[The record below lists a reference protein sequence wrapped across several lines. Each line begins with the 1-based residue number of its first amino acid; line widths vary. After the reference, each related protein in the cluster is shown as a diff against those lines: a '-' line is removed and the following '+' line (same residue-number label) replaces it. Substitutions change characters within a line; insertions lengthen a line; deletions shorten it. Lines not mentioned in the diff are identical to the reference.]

1 MTQRIILFR
10 GKRIDN
16 GEFAQGDLIHGV
28 KHKLGKFY
36 ILPDN
41 INQPG
46 CHHLDGF
53 EVDPA
58 TVGQFIG
65 LTGKNE
71 KQIFDGDVVKFIDA
85 NSKPIPF
92 SEFTTEI
99 VWWNEFSRF
108 TLRNTH
114 TVLSFLESVDMEVIG
129 NIFDNPELLTK

>member
-1 MTQRIILFR
+1 MTQRTILFR

-16 GEFAQGDLIHGV
+16 GEWVEGSYFECDQMHFIIG
-28 KHKLGKFY
+28 
-36 ILPDN
+36 
-41 INQPG
+41 NQQPQT
-46 CHHLDGF
+46 

-71 KQIFDGDVVKFIDA
+71 KHIFDGDVVKFIDA

-108 TLRNTH
+108 TLKNTH
-114 TVLSFLESVDMEVIG
+114 TELSFLESDDMEVIG
-129 NIFDNPELLTK
+129 NIFDNPELLPK